1 MDYPKDSYCFH
12 VAKNGWQLPDIY
24 NMAQVACDDWA
35 VKTPNA
41 TALILADENKT
52 VSYSE
57 LRELSNQ
64 MANMFVSLG
73 LKQGDRVGILLPQS
87 LETAVGH
94 LGAFKCGLI
103 SVPLFM
109 LFGPDALEHRV
120 LDAGIEVIITN
131 QQGADK
137 LADMHADAKKDL
149 QILTIDSAH
158 QGIKSLDLYAL
169 LNVQS
174 NQFDC
179 LETSPDDPA
188 MIIYTSGTTGSPK
201 GALHGHKMLAGHM
214 TGFET
219 FNDFKTSPGR
229 IIWTPADWAW
239 IGGLFDV
246 LIPALASGM
255 AVISK
260 RFEKFTADAA
270 FDLLSDYKVQHAFLP
285 PTALKLMRSTYPDH
299 APSDLHLVSVGSGG
313 ESLGAPLLDWGKM
326 VLGVTINEFYGQTE
340 GNLLISSCAEL
351 EEPKAGII
359 GKAVAGHQ
367 IAAVDMDGNEVPN
380 GDIGII
386 AVKAPDAVL
395 MLNYWNNTIA
405 SKNKYIGKWMLT
417 GDMGVVEKNGWIRF
431 VGRDDDV
438 ITSAGYRIGPGSIED
453 CLMRHAAVKIAGV
466 VGKPD
471 EIRTEIVVAF
481 VVLADGVAVSDDLI
495 SELQI
500 HVKTRLAAHEYP
512 REIHILDELPV
523 TTTGKVMRR
532 KLRDMLAQ

>member
-1 MDYPKDSYCFH
+1 MDYPKDSYCFQ
-12 VAKNGWQLPDIY
+12 VAQNGWQLPDIY
-24 NMAQVACDDWA
+24 NMGQVACDDWA
-35 VKTPNA
+35 AKTPDA
-41 TALILADENKT
+41 TALILADENIS
-52 VSYSE
+52 VSYAQ
-57 LRELSNQ
+57 LRKLSNQ

-73 LKQGDRVGILLPQS
+73 LKQGDRIGVLLPQS
-87 LETAVGH
+87 LETAIGH
-94 LGAFKCGLI
+94 LGAFKSGLI

-120 LDAGIEVIITN
+120 LDAGIKVIITN
-131 QQGADK
+131 LQGADK
-137 LADMHADAKKDL
+137 LADMHVDARKDL
-149 QILTIDSAH
+149 KVLTIDGVH
-158 QGIKSLDLYAL
+158 QGIKSCNLYER
-169 LNVQS
+169 LNSQS
-174 NQFDC
+174 DKFEC
-179 LETSPDDPA
+179 VKTSPDDPA
-188 MIIYTSGTTGSPK
+188 IIIYTSGTTGSPK

-219 FNDFKTSPGR
+219 FNDFKTAPGR

-260 RFEKFTADAA
+260 RFEKFTAEAA

-299 APSDLHLVSVGSGG
+299 APRNLHLVSVGSGG
-313 ESLGAPLLDWGKM
+313 ESLGAPLLDWGTS
-326 VLGVTINEFYGQTE
+326 VLSVTINEFYGQTE
-340 GNLLISSCAEL
+340 GNLLISSCAAREQ
-351 EEPKAGII
+351 PRPGII
-359 GKAVAGHQ
+359 GKAVAGHKM
-367 IAAVDMDGNEVPN
+367 AAIDMDGNEVPN

-386 AVKAPDAVL
+386 AVKAPDAVM
-395 MLNYWNNTIA
+395 MLNYWNNPLATQG
-405 SKNKYIGKWMLT
+405 KFIGKWMLT
-417 GDMGVVEKNGWIRF
+417 GDMGIIENDGWIRF

-453 CLMRHAAVKIAGV
+453 CLMRHAAVKIAGI

-471 EIRTEIVVAF
+471 ETRTEIVVAF
-481 VVLADGVAVSDDLI
+481 VVLADGVAASDDLI
-495 SELQI
+495 SQLQT

-532 KLRDMLAQ
+532 KLREMLV